1 MFFYFLFFS
10 TAVLEASKEL
20 QRSQRLKILLEVV
33 LAFGNYMNRG
43 ARGNASGE
51 NSVFVA
57 FVILLSLR
65 MMIIMLMSICLFIN
79 LFLGFKLASLNRIID
94 TKSSS
99 NSKITLLHYLITV
112 LERKVSIK
120 SSWFDPCKLKIGP
133 CTRRETEDVWGI
145 GHKSCLHLWG
155 WYVMYGV
162 HLRPKVM
169 GLKSPAVFGLSL
181 VLACFSFPRGF
192 SLNFYVVLSAHD
204 TNWFN

>member
-120 SSWFDPCKLKIGP
+120 SS
-133 CTRRETEDVWGI
+133 
-145 GHKSCLHLWG
+145 
-155 WYVMYGV
+155 
-162 HLRPKVM
+162 
-169 GLKSPAVFGLSL
+169 
-181 VLACFSFPRGF
+181 
-192 SLNFYVVLSAHD
+192 
-204 TNWFN
+204 

>member
-1 MFFYFLFFS
+1 
-10 TAVLEASKEL
+10 
-20 QRSQRLKILLEVV
+20 
-33 LAFGNYMNRG
+33 MNRG

-65 MMIIMLMSICLFIN
+65 MMIIMLMSIY

-120 SSWFDPCKLKIGP
+120 SS
-133 CTRRETEDVWGI
+133 
-145 GHKSCLHLWG
+145 
-155 WYVMYGV
+155 
-162 HLRPKVM
+162 
-169 GLKSPAVFGLSL
+169 
-181 VLACFSFPRGF
+181 
-192 SLNFYVVLSAHD
+192 
-204 TNWFN
+204 

>member
-1 MFFYFLFFS
+1 MFFLFLS

-65 MMIIMLMSICLFIN
+65 MMIIMLMSIYLFIY

-120 SSWFDPCKLKIGP
+120 SSWFDPRKLKIGP
-133 CTRRETEDVWGI
+133 CKRRETEDVWGI
-145 GHKSCLHLWG
+145 GHKSCLHLWE
-155 WYVMYGV
+155 
-162 HLRPKVM
+162 
-169 GLKSPAVFGLSL
+169 L
-181 VLACFSFPRGF
+181 VRHVWGTLA
-192 SLNFYVVLSAHD
+192 
-204 TNWFN
+204 T